1 MRFSIFNSKEMI
13 KSLFQKLLNKSGKNY
28 VIDPNIPNKL
38 IVSNLLRRVFMLI
51 RGFFKTG
58 KKVFIGNHTKIYN
71 SKNILFGNSVTIDKN
86 CIVDGFAS
94 EKIILGDCVKIGAYS
109 NLSSTSHL
117 SKYGKGLKMGN
128 NSAIGDFAQF
138 GAAGG
143 IEIGNDVIMGSYIS
157 FHSENH
163 NFSDNTK
170 LIREQGVTSKGIK
183 IGNNVWVGAKVTFL
197 DGCEV
202 GSNSVVAAG
211 AVVNGIY
218 PENSIIGG
226 IPAKVLKTI

>member
-1 MRFSIFNSKEMI
+1 MI
-13 KSLFQKLLNKSGKNY
+13 KKLFQKLLNKSGKSYTIN
-28 VIDPNIPNKL
+28 PNIPDKL
-38 IVSNLLRRVFMLI
+38 LFYMLIKRAFMLI
-51 RGFFKTG
+51 RGFLKTG
-58 KKVFIGNHTKIYN
+58 KKVFIGHNTKILN
-71 SKNILFGNSVTIDKN
+71 SSNIVFGKSVTIEKQ
-86 CIVDGFAS
+86 CVIDGYSS

-109 NLSSTSHL
+109 NLLSTSHF

-128 NSAIGDFAQF
+128 NSAVGDFTHF
-138 GAAGG
+138 GAPGG
-143 IEIGNDVIMGSYIS
+143 IEIGNDVIMGSYVS

-163 NFSDNTK
+163 NFSDTTK

-183 IGNNVWVGAKVTFL
+183 LGNNIWVGAKVTFL

-218 PENSIIGG
+218 PDNVIIGG
-226 IPAKVLKTI
+226 VPAKIIKTIE